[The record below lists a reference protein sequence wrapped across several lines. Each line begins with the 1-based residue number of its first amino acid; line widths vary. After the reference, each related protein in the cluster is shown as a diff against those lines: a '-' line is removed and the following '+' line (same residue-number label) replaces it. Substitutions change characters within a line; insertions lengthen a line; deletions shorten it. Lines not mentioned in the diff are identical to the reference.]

1 MEKRLNTIVTT
12 RLFLHHFLK
21 IFFGPFFLIFLGRFL
36 ISLGRFLIFLGRFFL
51 LSSVKVKKKLKA
63 VKYLE

>member
-12 RLFLHHFLK
+12 RLLLHHFLK
-21 IFFGPFFLIFLGRFL
+21 IFFGPFFDIFGPF
-36 ISLGRFLIFLGRFFL
+36 FDIFGPFFDIFGPFF
-51 LSSVKVKKKLKA
+51 SFIFCKSKKKLKA